1 MILLNLYILFIHENI
16 FPPNTP
22 EEDLKE
28 LSYENNNKVFE
39 NISLI
44 LSEQKLIMKNI
55 NSLSNRVDYLEL
67 SVSEDKINTDQLAS
81 IGVSET
87 KIETMIN
94 NGELAGSIQSKAT
107 LSNSSSYQE
116 SQKEAYELLKDL
128 NMPD

>member
-1 MILLNLYILFIHENI
+1 M
-16 FPPNTP
+16 
-22 EEDLKE
+22 
-28 LSYENNNKVFE
+28 SYENNNKVFE

>member
-1 MILLNLYILFIHENI
+1 MEV
-16 FPPNTP
+16 
-22 EEDLKE
+22 DLKE
-28 LSYENNNKVFE
+28 LSYENNNEVFD

-44 LSEQKLIMKNI
+44 LSEQRLIMKNI

-67 SVSEDKINTDQLAS
+67 SVSEDKINTDQLTS

-87 KIETMIN
+87 RIETMKN
-94 NGELAGSIQSKAT
+94 NGEIAGSIQSKAT
-107 LSNSSSYQE
+107 LSNSSSYQD